1 MVSSPNLTGSSSSS
15 PKSAKVTRPGGGASS
30 APITKP
36 ILLLL
41 PPLPELLKEPE
52 DFRLLDEES
61 FLEVSFGA
69 DPEDDGGMGGTL
81 VLFAISEPV
90 RGLGGKWNDTDPIE
104 GDDIF
109 VLLALAAMAE
119 A

>member
-1 MVSSPNLTGSSSSS
+1 M
-15 PKSAKVTRPGGGASS
+15 
-30 APITKP
+30 
-36 ILLLL
+36 LL

-61 FLEVSFGA
+61 FLEVFFGA

>member
-1 MVSSPNLTGSSSSS
+1 M
-15 PKSAKVTRPGGGASS
+15 
-30 APITKP
+30 
-36 ILLLL
+36 LL

-61 FLEVSFGA
+61 FLEVSFSA

-81 VLFAISEPV
+81 LLFAISEPV
-90 RGLGGKWNDTDPIE
+90 RGLGGKWNDTDPID
-104 GDDIF
+104 GDIF
-109 VLLALAAMAE
+109 VLLALALAAMAE